1 MAIVGVILALVFVA
15 FGVYFIV
22 IAEPYKEEGAVEVY
36 KTKIAGVNM
45 RTGTR
50 AFAGLFIVNMR
61 TGTRAFAGLFIDC
74 QLVPEP
80 ENPHDANA
88 IKIVEVTTGTHMGYI
103 PAKETQDVRTFLRN
117 DFSHA
122 HRAYIEEVGDT
133 DDSFLVG
140 EIEITRK

>member
-1 MAIVGVILALVFVA
+1 MSIVGVILALVFVA

-22 IAEPYKEEGAVEVY
+22 IAEPYKEEGTVEVY
-36 KTKIAGVNM
+36 KTKIAG
-45 RTGTR
+45 
-50 AFAGLFIVNMR
+50 VNMR

-117 DFSHA
+117 DFSHT